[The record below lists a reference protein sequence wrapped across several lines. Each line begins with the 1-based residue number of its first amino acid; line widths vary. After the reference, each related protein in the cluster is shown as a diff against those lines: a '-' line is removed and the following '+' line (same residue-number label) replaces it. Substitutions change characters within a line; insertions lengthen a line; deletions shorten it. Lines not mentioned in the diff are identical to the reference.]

1 MGRAHSRQGTARKR
15 KMVDIADKIRKKLLD
30 EIKTL
35 EFEFHN
41 ELPKELMKARAH
53 GDLSKRRI

>member
-1 MGRAHSRQGTARKR
+1 
-15 KMVDIADKIRKKLLD
+15 MVDIADKIRKKLLD

-41 ELPKELMKARAH
+41 ELPKELMKASLSSAH
-53 GDLSKRRI
+53 DSASFTNAWPISPC